1 MIDGIYQSVIC
12 FFMTYLLFH
21 TGGFASSS
29 GRDLNSREL
38 MGVYVG
44 CSAIAVVNT
53 YVLMNQYRWDWLFV
67 LVTSISILMIWLWTG
82 IYSAFTSSGAFYQS
96 AEHVYGALSFWAT
109 TLLTVMVCLIPRFS
123 AKVIQKLY
131 FPRDVDIVRE
141 QVRLGEFKH
150 LYDGSE
156 DLVVSQASSTT
167 SSDIIKPSPQSIYVQ
182 DDDRRPI
189 YPPSVAPTAATAGKR
204 ASGNGSNGSDGSGYT
219 GGAGTG
225 TFTPHRYSMDTSRPR
240 PSMDRGR
247 PSMDRVRM
255 SLDVHRPARASFEI
269 TSDFTSAAML
279 ARMESSNS
287 VQRRG
292 SVLGDP
298 R

>member
-29 GRDLNSREL
+29 GHDLNSREL

-44 CSAIAVVNT
+44 CSAILVVNT

-67 LVTSISILMIWLWTG
+67 LVTVTSILMIWLWTA
-82 IYSAFTSSGAFYQS
+82 IYSAFTTSGAFYQS

-109 TLLTVMVCLIPRFS
+109 TLLTVIVCLIPRFS

-150 LYDGSE
+150 LYNKSE
-156 DLVVSQASSTT
+156 DTPLSQAPSTS
-167 SSDIIKPSPQSIYVQ
+167 SSDIIKPSPQRIYVQ

-189 YPPSVAPTAATAGKR
+189 YPPSVAPTATTTGKR

-219 GGAGTG
+219 GAG
-225 TFTPHRYSMDTSRPR
+225 TFTPHRYSMDTPRPR
-240 PSMDRGR
+240 PSMDRTR

-287 VQRRG
+287 VPRRP
-292 SVLGDP
+292 SVMGDP

>member
-44 CSAIAVVNT
+44 CSSIAVVNA

-67 LVTSISILMIWLWTG
+67 LITFLSIMMIWLWTG
-82 IYSAFTSSGAFYQS
+82 IYSAFSATGEFYKS
-96 AEHVYGALSFWAT
+96 ADHVYGALSFWAT

-123 AKVIQKLY
+123 AKVVQKLY
-131 FPRDVDIVRE
+131 FPRDIDIIRE
-141 QVRLGEFKH
+141 KVRLGEFKH
-150 LYDGSE
+150 LYGNSGDSP
-156 DLVVSQASSTT
+156 VSQASSTA
-167 SSDIIKPSPQSIYVQ
+167 SSELIKPSLQKTYVQ

-189 YPPSVAPTAATAGKR
+189 YPPSVAPTATTAGKR

-219 GGAGTG
+219 GTG
-225 TFTPHRYSMDTSRPR
+225 TFTPHRYSMDTPRPR
-240 PSMDRGR
+240 PSMDRAR

-255 SLDVHRPARASFEI
+255 SLDVHRPTRASFEI
-269 TSDFTSAAML
+269 TADFTSAAML
-279 ARMESSNS
+279 ARMESSHS
-287 VQRRG
+287 VPRRS
-292 SVLGDP
+292 SVLG
-298 R
+298 

>member
-1 MIDGIYQSVIC
+1 MIDGIYQSIIC

-44 CSAIAVVNT
+44 CSTILVVNT

-67 LVTSISILMIWLWTG
+67 LVTSISILLIWLWTG
-82 IYSAFTSSGAFYQS
+82 IYSAFPATAAFYKS
-96 AEHVYGALSFWAT
+96 ADHVYGALSFWAT
-109 TLLTVMVCLIPRFS
+109 TMLTVMVCLIPRFS
-123 AKVIQKLY
+123 AKVVQKLY
-131 FPRDVDIVRE
+131 FPRDVDIIRE
-141 QVRLGEFKH
+141 QVRMGDFKH
-150 LYDGSE
+150 LYQKPEGSP
-156 DLVVSQASSTT
+156 VSQASSTA
-167 SSDIIKPSPQSIYVQ
+167 SSELIIKPSPQKTYVQ

-189 YPPSVAPTAATAGKR
+189 YPPSVAPTATTVGKR

-219 GGAGTG
+219 GTG
-225 TFTPHRYSMDTSRPR
+225 TFTPHRYSMDTPRPR
-240 PSMDRGR
+240 PSMDRAR

-255 SLDVHRPARASFEI
+255 SLDVHRPTRASFEI

-279 ARMESSNS
+279 ARMESSHS
-287 VQRRG
+287 VPRRA
-292 SVLGDP
+292 SVMGDEP
-298 R
+298 LR

>member
-1 MIDGIYQSVIC
+1 MGDGIYQSVIC

-44 CSAIAVVNT
+44 CSSIVVVNT
-53 YVLMNQYRWDWLFV
+53 YVLMNQYRWDWVFT
-67 LVTSISILMIWLWTG
+67 LVTFISILLIWLWTL
-82 IYSAFTSSGAFYQS
+82 IYSAFTSTGAFYKS
-96 AEHVYGALSFWAT
+96 ADHVYGALSFWAT

-131 FPRDVDIVRE
+131 FPRDVDIIRE
-141 QVRLGEFKH
+141 KVRLGEFKH
-150 LYDGSE
+150 LYQPTGDAPASP
-156 DLVVSQASSTT
+156 ASSTT
-167 SSDIIKPSPQSIYVQ
+167 SSVLKPSPSRTYVQ

-189 YPPSVAPTAATAGKR
+189 YPPSVAPTATTGKR

-219 GGAGTG
+219 GTG
-225 TFTPHRYSMDTSRPR
+225 TFTPHRYSVDAGRPR
-240 PSMDRGR
+240 PSMDRAR

-255 SLDVHRPARASFEI
+255 SVDLHRPARASFEV
-269 TSDFTSAAML
+269 TNDFTSAAML
-279 ARMESSNS
+279 ARMESSHS
-287 VQRRG
+287 VPRRA
-292 SVLGDP
+292 SVLGDEIP